1 MREKT
6 VRRRISVILAA
17 VALTSACGT
26 ADVGEETAETGQ
38 TLTIWT
44 RAATEAQTRGFVDA
58 YNALGRNQ
66 VELTVVPNDT
76 YLQQVATAAGGRSL
90 PDLLGADVVYARN
103 FIRHGFYTDL
113 GERLAETDLVE
124 RLAPAHLDAGTAD
137 GAYHAVPHTL
147 DLSLIFYNK
156 VLYREAGLDPEQP
169 PETLPEMMAHAE
181 AISAL
186 GGDVSG
192 TYFGGNCPGCL
203 LFTLWPMVWADGGEV
218 LTADGTASAMD
229 VDTIG
234 PVFQAYRD
242 AFAAGIAPASSAQEN
257 GISWLQPFAEGR
269 VGVAPLG
276 STMLRLM
283 PEHERL
289 EIGVAPI
296 RGMDGGESTFVGG
309 DVLGITS
316 TSTKKAAAWDFLSWT
331 LSADVQRDVLTAGGD
346 VSVRTDLI
354 PTGPDGT
361 GVPDDRLRTF
371 HEVVDVGRVPTA
383 VNFGATFNDPQG
395 PWLQFA
401 RSAIF
406 GPESVDEAI
415 AAFRPRLDSSLDIAG

>member
-1 MREKT
+1 MRENT
-6 VRRRISVILAA
+6 FGHRLGAVLAA
-17 VALTSACGT
+17 ALLTTACTSG
-26 ADVGEETAETGQ
+26 DVGDADAETGQ
-38 TLTIWT
+38 TLTLWT
-44 RAATEAQTRGFVDA
+44 RAATEAQTRAFVDT
-58 YNALGRNQ
+58 YNDLGRNT

-113 GERLAETDLVE
+113 GDRLAETDLLDE
-124 RLAPAHLDAGTAD
+124 LAPAHLDAATAD
-137 GAYHAVPHTL
+137 GAQYAVPHTL

-156 VLYREAGLDPEQP
+156 VLYREAGLDPERP
-169 PETLPEMMAHAE
+169 PTSLPEMMEHAE

-186 GGDVSG
+186 GDGISG

-203 LFTLWPMVWADGGEV
+203 LFTLWPMVWADGGEI
-218 LTADGTASAMD
+218 LTPDGTASAMD
-229 VDTIG
+229 SETIG
-234 PVFQAYRD
+234 PILQTYRD
-242 AFAAGIAPASSAQEN
+242 AYAEGLAPESAAQEN
-257 GISWLQPFAEGR
+257 GISWLQPFAQGT

-283 PEHERL
+283 PEHEGL

-309 DVLGITS
+309 DVLGITA
-316 TSTKKAAAWDFLSWT
+316 TSTKTAAAWDFLSWT
-331 LSADVQRDVLTAGGD
+331 LTEDVQREVLTSGGD
-346 VSVRTDLI
+346 VSVRTDI
-354 PTGPDGT
+354 APTDGT
-361 GVPDDRLRTF
+361 DPHLRTF
-371 HEVVDVGRVPTA
+371 HQVVDLGRVPTA

-401 RSAIF
+401 RAAIF
-406 GPESVDEAI
+406 GPDPVDTTI
-415 AAFRPRLDSSLDIAG
+415 AEHRPRLDSALDVAG

>member
-1 MREKT
+1 MRKKR
-6 VRRRISVILAA
+6 VRRRVGTVLVAA
-17 VALTSACGT
+17 MLTAACGGGE
-26 ADVGEETAETGQ
+26 VGDPDAATGQ

-44 RAATEAQTRGFVDA
+44 RAATEAQTRGFVEA
-58 YNALGRNQ
+58 YNELGRNQ

-103 FIRHGFYTDL
+103 FIRHGFYTDIS
-113 GERLAETDLVE
+113 ERLAETGLVE
-124 RLAPAHLDAGTAD
+124 HLAPAHLDAGTAD
-137 GAYHAVPHTL
+137 GAHHAVPHTL

-169 PETLPEMMAHAE
+169 PTSLPEMMAHAE

-186 GGDVSG
+186 GGEVSG

-203 LFTLWPMVWADGGEV
+203 LFTLWPMVWADGGEI

-229 VDTIG
+229 SQTMG

-242 AFAAGIAPASSAQEN
+242 AFADGLAPASAAQEN

-269 VGVAPLG
+269 IGVAPLG

-283 PEHERL
+283 PEHEGL

-296 RGMDGGESTFVGG
+296 RGMAGGESTFVGG

-316 TSTKKAAAWDFLSWT
+316 TSTKTAAAWDFLSWT
-331 LSADVQRDVLTAGGD
+331 LSADVQREVLTSGGD
-346 VSVRTDLI
+346 VSVRTDLE
-354 PTGPDGT
+354 PTGPDGV
-361 GVPDDRLRTF
+361 GLPDERLRTF
-371 HEVVDVGRVPTA
+371 HEVVEVGRVPTA
-383 VNFGATFNDPQG
+383 INFGATFNDPQG

-406 GPESVDEAI
+406 GPESVEEAV
-415 AAFRPRLDSSLDIAG
+415 ASFRPRLDSSLDVAG